1 MSRILKK
8 RKKRVSSARCLMN
21 LLFPQKRSK
30 YLSAVWAIMRSNS
43 AKHVPVGH
51 SKQRNKGQDIVS
63 VNEANFKGSSEAFS
77 ECFTE
82 PRCFSSHRKSSLT
95 KGGKTVKNTLKSHPH
110 KGTIKKSKFGAKF
123 LPYSVYKRLSWE
135 YKGLM
140 KDYLTLWT
148 HPLCHVRPSKTKLL
162 SLRLIRYCT

>member
-1 MSRILKK
+1 MYLISSQLQSLFYFQKRKLIAYSRPATCQGSWKKKK
-8 RKKRVSSARCLMN
+8 RASSARCLMN

-82 PRCFSSHRKSSLT
+82 PRCFSNHRKSSLT
-95 KGGKTVKNTLKSHPH
+95 KGGKTVKNTLKSCH
-110 KGTIKKSKFGAKF
+110 T
-123 LPYSVYKRLSWE
+123 
-135 YKGLM
+135 KGLL
-140 KDYLTLWT
+140 KSLNLEPNSSLIVYIND
-148 HPLCHVRPSKTKLL
+148 CHESTRG
-162 SLRLIRYCT
+162 